1 VLKGF
6 IPDRASFS
14 QEILAFSWLLQETM
28 SDRDFSENALFSK
41 LFRLLCE
48 ITFGNL
54 LSEEAIKK
62 ELFPDQETFKR
73 EEQRRFEILLAHWDV
88 PIEDVELDQ

>member
-54 LSEEAIKK
+54 LS
-62 ELFPDQETFKR
+62 PDFSPGEWHRAAWRVIGGVAPTTSDTDPRQPDGDT
-73 EEQRRFEILLAHWDV
+73 V
-88 PIEDVELDQ
+88 